1 MSPIGPHPDL
11 LSDEGARSHCPE
23 ASRGAA
29 DFGRTRRR
37 TTSSG
42 HPTTRCTRGREK
54 NLGRDL
60 LGSGID
66 KLCPERGHR
75 DSFYQ
80 QIGLIL
86 STAARGLYD
95 AGARVLDSKVALV
108 TGSAQGLGAAT
119 AVKLA
124 ARGWSVVVVDIDE
137 AGAKQTVASCNQSAH
152 AGSASCESLAVA
164 VDLATP
170 DGSQRMIAETVRRF
184 DRLDVLINCA
194 AYAPVESFFEMTAKG
209 WELALQI
216 NVRAVALSMSAAG
229 RVMVQQRSG
238 HIVNVTSAATRMALP
253 NFAAYSATKA
263 AVDAL
268 TRAGA
273 VVLGPHNVRVNSFSP
288 GMMDTAMQR
297 SIEDQFARL
306 EGRADLEA
314 FKAERT
320 ARVPLKRRTNSEE
333 MADSLVWL
341 AIDSPPYMTA
351 ERMNVTGGLEVQ

>member
-1 MSPIGPHPDL
+1 M
-11 LSDEGARSHCPE
+11 
-23 ASRGAA
+23 
-29 DFGRTRRR
+29 
-37 TTSSG
+37 
-42 HPTTRCTRGREK
+42 
-54 NLGRDL
+54 N
-60 LGSGID
+60 
-66 KLCPERGHR
+66 
-75 DSFYQ
+75 
-80 QIGLIL
+80 
-86 STAARGLYD
+86 
-95 AGARVLDSKVALV
+95 SKVALV

-119 AVKLA
+119 ALMLS
-124 ARGWSVVVVDIDE
+124 ARGWAVVVADIDE
-137 AGAKQTVASCNQSAH
+137 AGARRTAASCNQSTR
-152 AGSASCESLAVA
+152 AGSALSESFAIS
-164 VDLATP
+164 VDLATA
-170 DGSQRMIAETVRRF
+170 DGPQRMVAETLQRF

-194 AYAPVESFFEMTAKG
+194 AYAPVESFFDMTAKG

-238 HIVNVTSAATRMALP
+238 HIVNVTSAAARMALP

-268 TRAGA
+268 TRAGS

-297 SIEDQFARL
+297 SIEDRFARL
-306 EGRADLEA
+306 EGRSDLDA

-320 ARVPLKRRTNSEE
+320 ARVPLKRRTSVEE